1 MKKIYGKALTT
12 MVIIVLLVA
21 ILMAVTNPDRDRH
34 MQAITDSL
42 SGKDTVS
49 NVLNLGL
56 MTVNPPVYTSYAL
69 FSSTEYKDKTAS
81 LGIMG
86 YVWVNEKV
94 FR

>member
-1 MKKIYGKALTT
+1 MKKACGKAVTT

-34 MQAITDSL
+34 MQSITDSL
-42 SGKDTVS
+42 SGEDTVS

-56 MTVNPPVYTSYAL
+56 MTVNPPVYTSYVL

-81 LGIMG
+81 LGVMG
-86 YVWVNEKV
+86 YVWVNKKV